1 MQCSMGYSSG
11 MCRYSLIKV
20 DVCLL
25 LYISLQIY
33 ACMETWLHT
42 VVHTKVIL
50 KCAVLFEDTMS
61 TYIQGLSSIII
72 YICMSGIAHD
82 MKCRLQFLV
91 F

>member
-1 MQCSMGYSSG
+1 MQCSIWYSSG

-25 LYISLQIY
+25 LY
-33 ACMETWLHT
+33 LHLST
-42 VVHTKVIL
+42 DLFVQAHLALYCSTKVIL
-50 KCAVLFEDTMS
+50 KCAVSFEDTMS
-61 TYIQGLSSIII
+61 TYIQGLSNIII
-72 YICMSGIAHD
+72 YIWMSGID